1 MTEASRRRLEL
12 ETRLQ
17 MALDQEKELYVL
29 YQPQVDPEGR
39 LVGCEALVRWRSESL
54 GEVNPGEL
62 IPHAE
67 ATGLIQPLGIWMLR
81 QTCRQI
87 AAWRRAGL
95 HVPKIAVNVSSQQ
108 FLDAEAKLPRI
119 VRECLEQNDLSPADL
134 ELEITE
140 SCLLPG
146 GHAEPQILELA
157 AMGISIA
164 VDDFG
169 TGYSSLSMLHNLPIT
184 KLKID
189 RCFVQNVDTNPALQ
203 EIIQATV
210 TMAGGMGMS
219 TLAEGVERAEEVEF
233 LAAHGCGIYQG
244 YHFSRPVSADQFADL
259 LARGSIV
266 PADKAAP
273 V

>member
-1 MTEASRRRLEL
+1 
-12 ETRLQ
+12 

-39 LVGCEALVRWRSESL
+39 LLGCEALVRWRSESL
-54 GEVNPGEL
+54 GEVNPAEL

-146 GHAEPQILELA
+146 GHAEPQIRELA
-157 AMGISIA
+157 GMGISIA

-203 EIIQATV
+203 KIIQATV
-210 TMAGGMGMS
+210 TMAAGMGMS

-233 LAAHGCGIYQG
+233 LAAHGCRNFQG
-244 YHFSRPVSADQFADL
+244 YYFSRPVSADHFADL
-259 LARGSIV
+259 LAGGSIV
-266 PADKAAP
+266 PAPTASP
-273 V
+273 I